1 MKYRFLK
8 LSIFSFTTYFLA
20 VPVNADLVE
29 LNPNSN
35 NVSEDRIEQLTRTL
49 QQAESYLDSIN
60 IPPAISE
67 PKSEITSKTNY
78 SSLRQIISSEDG
90 SFTDAPQTIYPLK
103 ENSTGD
109 TLLTNKKSRYSDLKV
124 EKKTYYPDAS
134 IHTYSTWKPKTWVV
148 NCEKKKFDH
157 MKICDMHEGDLW
169 VFLINGRYSV
179 SIGSN
184 HYPRSKGGL
193 RIDNSSA
200 IYGYEGDL
208 PKPLSIIERL
218 KKGKIA
224 YTRYQEWPYEYNK
237 DGEVSLK
244 DFTKQFNEMLKQ
256 YKNL

>member
-1 MKYRFLK
+1 MRNGDKKGR
-8 LSIFSFTTYFLA
+8 
-20 VPVNADLVE
+20 E
-29 LNPNSN
+29 LLP
-35 NVSEDRIEQLTRTL
+35 EMR
-49 QQAESYLDSIN
+49 
-60 IPPAISE
+60 
-67 PKSEITSKTNY
+67 
-78 SSLRQIISSEDG
+78 
-90 SFTDAPQTIYPLK
+90 
-103 ENSTGD
+103 D
-109 TLLTNKKSRYSDLKV
+109 TV
-124 EKKTYYPDAS
+124 EKAEK
-134 IHTYSTWKPKTWVV
+134 
-148 NCEKKKFDH
+148 EKKKFDH

-224 YTRYQEWPYEYNK
+224 YTRYQEWPYEYDK

-244 DFTKQFNEMLKQ
+244 NFTKQFNEMLKQ

>member
-1 MKYRFLK
+1 MHTRRIL
-8 LSIFSFTTYFLA
+8 LAFSLA
-20 VPVNADLVE
+20 ASAASVAFADLVE
-29 LNPNSN
+29 LNSN
-35 NVSEDRIEQLTRTL
+35 DVSTDRIEQLTRTL
-49 QQAESYLDSIN
+49 AQGGYSH
-60 IPPAISE
+60 PAA
-67 PKSEITSKTNY
+67 
-78 SSLRQIISSEDG
+78 DG

-200 IYGYEGDL
+200 IYGYEGEFS
-208 PKPLSIIERL
+208 KSLSIIERL
-218 KKGKIA
+218 KKGKVA
-224 YTRYQEWPYEYNK
+224 YTRYQKWPYEYNK

-256 YKNL
+256 YRKL

>member
-67 PKSEITSKTNY
+67 PKSEITPNTIY
-78 SSLRQIISSEDG
+78 SLRDHDS
-90 SFTDAPQTIYPLK
+90 PVLLK
-103 ENSTGD
+103 N
-109 TLLTNKKSRYSDLKV
+109 NRSRYNHLKV
-124 EKKTYYPDAS
+124 EKKTYYPDSS
-134 IHTYSTWKPKTWVV
+134 IHAHYNFEPQTFYYIY
-148 NCEKKKFDH
+148 CRKKEFDNT
-157 MKICDMHEGDLW
+157 KICYLKADDIY

-179 SIGSN
+179 DVGSN
-184 HYPRSKGGL
+184 HYPRSKAGL
-193 RIDNSSA
+193 RIDNNPA
-200 IYGYEGDL
+200 VYGYEGEFS
-208 PKPLSIIERL
+208 KPLSIIEKL
-218 KKGKIA
+218 KKGKFA
-224 YTRYQEWPYEYNK
+224 YTRYQEWPYLSDIDK
-237 DGEVSLK
+237 KTDLK

-256 YKNL
+256 YKEL

>member
-1 MKYRFLK
+1 MKYRLLK
-8 LSIFSFTTYFLA
+8 LSIVSFTTYFLA

-29 LNPNSN
+29 LNPNSSN
-35 NVSEDRIEQLTRTL
+35 ASEDRIEQLTSTL
-49 QQAESYLDSIN
+49 AQGSYAESDDIDL
-60 IPPAISE
+60 PSE

-78 SSLRQIISSEDG
+78 SSQRQIIMASDG
-90 SFTDAPQTIYPLK
+90 SFTDEPNLSEA
-103 ENSTGD
+103 
-109 TLLTNKKSRYSDLKV
+109 V
-124 EKKTYYPDAS
+124 EKKTYYPNTRNL
-134 IHTYSTWKPKTWVV
+134 HTYRWEPKTWVV

-179 SIGSN
+179 SVGSD
-184 HYPRSKGGL
+184 HYPGSKGGL

-200 IYGYEGDL
+200 IYGYEGEL

-244 DFTKQFNEMLKQ
+244 NFTKQFNEMLKQ

>member
-29 LNPNSN
+29 LSSN
-35 NVSEDRIEQLTRTL
+35 DVSTDRIEQLTRTL
-49 QQAESYLDSIN
+49 AQGEYSHAHVPATTTI
-60 IPPAISE
+60 AISE
-67 PKSEITSKTNY
+67 SESESESEITPT
-78 SSLRQIISSEDG
+78 
-90 SFTDAPQTIYPLK
+90 
-103 ENSTGD
+103 
-109 TLLTNKKSRYSDLKV
+109 RYSNLKV

-244 DFTKQFNEMLKQ
+244 NFNKQFNEMLKQ
-256 YKNL
+256 YGKL

>member
-29 LNPNSN
+29 LNSN
-35 NVSEDRIEQLTRTL
+35 DVSTDRIEQLTRTL
-49 QQAESYLDSIN
+49 AQSSYAESNDID
-60 IPPAISE
+60 IPSE
-67 PKSEITSKTNY
+67 PKSEITIY
-78 SSLRQIISSEDG
+78 S
-90 SFTDAPQTIYPLK
+90 LK
-103 ENSTGD
+103 D
-109 TLLTNKKSRYSDLKV
+109 RV
-124 EKKTYYPDAS
+124 EKKTYSPNTRNLHNYNYTPP
-134 IHTYSTWKPKTWVV
+134 TWWI
-148 NCEKKKFDH
+148 NCYKKKFDN
-157 MKICDMHEGDLW
+157 MKVCSMIAGDLW

>member
-67 PKSEITSKTNY
+67 PKSEITPNTIY
-78 SSLRQIISSEDG
+78 SLRDHDS
-90 SFTDAPQTIYPLK
+90 PVLLK
-103 ENSTGD
+103 N
-109 TLLTNKKSRYSDLKV
+109 NRSRYNHLKV
-124 EKKTYYPDAS
+124 EKKTYYPDSS
-134 IHTYSTWKPKTWVV
+134 IHAHYNFEPQTWWV
-148 NCEKKKFDH
+148 NCHKKKFDN
-157 MKICDMHEGDLW
+157 MKVCSMSEGDLW

-179 SIGSN
+179 SVGSD

-200 IYGYEGDL
+200 IYGYEGEL

-218 KKGKIA
+218 KKGKVA
-224 YTRYQEWPYEYNK
+224 YTRYQEWPYEYDK

-244 DFTKQFNEMLKQ
+244 NFTKQFNEMLKQ

>member
-1 MKYRFLK
+1 MKYRLLK

-20 VPVNADLVE
+20 FPVNADLVE
-29 LNPNSN
+29 LNSN
-35 NVSEDRIEQLTRTL
+35 DVSTDRIEQLTRTL
-49 QQAESYLDSIN
+49 AQGSYAESNDIDL
-60 IPPAISE
+60 PSE

-78 SSLRQIISSEDG
+78 SSQRQIIMASDG
-90 SFTDAPQTIYPLK
+90 SFTDEPNLSET
-103 ENSTGD
+103 
-109 TLLTNKKSRYSDLKV
+109 V
-124 EKKTYYPDAS
+124 EKKTYYPNTRNL
-134 IHTYSTWKPKTWVV
+134 HTYRWEPKTWVV

-237 DGEVSLK
+237 DGEVSLE
-244 DFTKQFNEMLKQ
+244 DFTKKFNEMLKQ